1 MSSLPAAS
9 RADRRSLAE
18 DAGSAGRSPSGADA
32 ATAPAPARTLRS
44 LVVSG
49 FAWSIATSVLVQI
62 SRVAFALLLARFL
75 TPREYGIAAMALVF
89 SALALAFADLSL
101 GVGLVQRAAITEA
114 DRSTVFWTSVG
125 VGVLLTGGGIA
136 ASGPLASFFGEP
148 DVQPLF
154 AVLSLSFFVGSLG
167 ATHAALLHR
176 AMDFRSIGVRVGA
189 STLIGGTV
197 GVVLAAAGFG
207 AWALIVQ
214 QLCVSLVAT
223 TLLWVSLPW
232 RPRLVYS
239 RRSLKDLGSFGGRIF
254 GVRVADYARLNGDKL
269 LIGRLLGSAPLG
281 TYSVAFNILLAPMS
295 RFLLAVT
302 DTLFPA
308 FSRLQDDPARM
319 GSVWL
324 RVNRVVSAAFVP
336 ALLGLAVVASDFVAV
351 ALGPQWADAAPLLQ
365 IMALGVI
372 AQAVSLAGAEVLKG
386 LGHGGALLRFYV
398 LETVALLAAIL
409 VGLQWGVVGVAAA
422 FALVSIPTR
431 VYFIRLT
438 GKAIGVS
445 FGRFLASLSGVGE
458 ASLALVI
465 ATLSTRMLL
474 LETAAPVWLRLLLVI
489 GIGVAVYVPMCLWR
503 VPELRVEL
511 RRVVRGSRRG
521 RAVAAASAA
530 D

>member
-1 MSSLPAAS
+1 LNEHGVHDPADRPLAGDAAPAA
-9 RADRRSLAE
+9 RS
-18 DAGSAGRSPSGADA
+18 GW
-32 ATAPAPARTLRS
+32 TLRS
-44 LVVSG
+44 LVLSG
-49 FAWSIATSVLVQI
+49 FAWNVATSVLVQI
-62 SRVAFALLLARFL
+62 SRVVFAIGLARFL

-89 SALALAFADLSL
+89 SALVFAFADLSL
-101 GVGLVQRAAITEA
+101 GVGLVQRAEITEE
-114 DRSTVFWTSVG
+114 DRSTVFWTSAA
-125 VGVLLTGGGIA
+125 VGVLLTAGGIA

-154 AVLSLSFFVGSLG
+154 AVLSLSFVVTSLG

-176 AMDFRSIGVRVGA
+176 AMDFRSISIRVGS
-189 STLIGGTV
+189 STLVGGAV
-197 GVVLAAAGFG
+197 GVGLAAAGFG

-214 QLCVSLVAT
+214 QLCVAVIAT
-223 TLLWVSLPW
+223 TLLWVSMPW

-239 RRSLKDLGSFGGRIF
+239 LRSLRQLGSFGGRMF
-254 GVRVADYARLNGDKL
+254 GVRVAEYVRLNGDKL

-281 TYSVAFNILLAPMS
+281 TYSVAFNILLAPVS

-308 FSRLQDDPARM
+308 FARLQDDPARM

-324 RVNRVVSAAFVP
+324 RVNRIVAAAFVP

-351 ALGPQWADAAPLLQ
+351 ALGPRWADVAPLLQ

-372 AQAVSLAGAEVLKG
+372 AQAVSLVGAEVLKG
-386 LGHGGALLRFYV
+386 LGRGGTLLRFYV
-398 LETVALLAAIL
+398 VETVALVTAIL

-431 VYFIRLT
+431 AYFIRLT

-474 LETAAPVWLRLLLVI
+474 LETAAPAWLRLLVVI
-489 GIGVAVYVPMCLWR
+489 AIGVAVYVPMCLWR
-503 VPELRVEL
+503 VPDLRMEL
-511 RRVVRGSRRG
+511 RRVVRGRG
-521 RAVAAASAA
+521 RARAVAAASAA